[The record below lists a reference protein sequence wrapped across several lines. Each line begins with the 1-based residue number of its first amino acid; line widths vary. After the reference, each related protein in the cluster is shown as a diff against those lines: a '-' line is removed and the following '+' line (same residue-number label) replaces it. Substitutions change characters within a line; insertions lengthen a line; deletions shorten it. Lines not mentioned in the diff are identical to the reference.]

1 MKIPDFNKEFFCI
14 ANVDEPVLSAIVS
27 SYVSKKGFYTP
38 MFEFYSVTSADSNK
52 FDSEI
57 DEHHLTRSRAR
68 QFNIK
73 IGNTIR
79 RLRGCDNIL
88 LIGLTENQRSYLK
101 FPKDYNVIEIND
113 INDVTFIL
121 GSMVEKSNILSC
133 KESQIYDGLV
143 QALSSDSILN
153 IDDNA
158 DDIVPVINNNGGIVV
173 IENVD
178 KAGVIIAINYGISI
192 NVNIIVSNPLKIG
205 KRKIS
210 ALIEEWKNGDQ
221 NSFNDLSSYIY
232 PNIENIELKDYDF
245 ATFFTEGAPYSL
257 ILKNIIPISH
267 VHLHLNPDFFIFN
280 NLYFENA
287 QTPYSAV
294 VFSPLEFKDEETN
307 FVIDELSKKS
317 YYVKELIGENAT
329 SHNIN
334 YHVREYPFN
343 LLHICSHGGE
353 IDGYRVK
360 HKFID
365 SNGDEHTVE
374 YDEVVSFAP
383 SKLEKDV
390 PITFKKI
397 WKKFDGYVWRSKEL
411 KAIEFPQYV
420 YTDMLKSTRNIEKEE
435 RKPKKNIPNS
445 CVIKCS
451 DFTYQAMFHH
461 LASAHSPLIF
471 NNTCWSWSDIANS
484 FIAVGARGYIG
495 TLWNIDNNIAVKSA
509 EVFYENLFNSTILDS
524 FTNSIQE
531 TNGSKDE
538 DIYIFWGLHF
548 SSFKQAPED
557 LQMSKNTVVLK
568 LIQSLNV
575 WKDKLEHTSDKSMRE
590 NIERIINWI
599 AHELATN
606 YKKETL
612 LLTKNLK

>member
-1 MKIPDFNKEFFCI
+1 MKIPEFNKDFFCI
-14 ANVDEPVLSAIVS
+14 ANIDEPILSAIVS
-27 SYVSKKGFYTP
+27 SYANKKGFYTP
-38 MFEFYSVTSADSNK
+38 MFEFPSVTAADNNQSVSA
-52 FDSEI
+52 I
-57 DEHHLTRSRAR
+57 DEHHLTRNRAR
-68 QFNIK
+68 QLSIK

-88 LIGLTENQRSYLK
+88 LIGLTKDQRSYLK
-101 FPKDYNVIEIND
+101 FPKDYNIIEIND
-113 INDVTFIL
+113 ISDATFIL
-121 GSMVEKSNILSC
+121 GSMVEKSNTLSC
-133 KESQIYDGLV
+133 KESQIYVGLV
-143 QALSSDSILN
+143 EAMSSDSILH

-158 DDIVPVINNNGGIVV
+158 DDVVHELNNNGGIVV
-173 IENVD
+173 IENVE
-178 KAGVIIAINYGISI
+178 KVGVVIAINYGISI
-192 NVNIIVSNPLKIG
+192 NANIFLTNPLKID

-210 ALIEEWKNGDQ
+210 TLIDEWKNGDQ
-221 NSFNDLSSYIY
+221 NSFNDLSSFVY
-232 PNIENIELKDYDF
+232 PNIETIEFKDYDF

-257 ILKNIIPISH
+257 ILKNVIPFSH

-280 NLYFENA
+280 NLYFEAA
-287 QTPYSAV
+287 QTPYSAI

-307 FVIDELSKKS
+307 FVIDELTKKS
-317 YYVKELIGENAT
+317 YYVKELVGENAT

-353 IDGYRVK
+353 VDGYSVK

-365 SNGDEHTVE
+365 SNGDEHIVE

-383 SKLEKDV
+383 SKLEEKIPV
-390 PITFKKI
+390 TSKKI

-420 YTDMLKSTRNIEKEE
+420 YADMLNSTRNIDKEE
-435 RKPKKNIPNS
+435 RKPKKNISNS
-445 CVIKCS
+445 CAIKCS
-451 DFTYQAMFHH
+451 DFNYQAMFHH
-461 LASAHSPLIF
+461 LAASRSPLIF
-471 NNTCWSWSDIANS
+471 NNTCWSWSDIADS

-495 TLWNIDNNIAVKSA
+495 TLWNINNSVAVKSA
-509 EVFYENLFNSTILDS
+509 EVFYENLFNTTILDAFS
-524 FTNSIQE
+524 KLTQE
-531 TNGSKDE
+531 TISCNDE

-548 SSFKQAPED
+548 STFKQVTD
-557 LQMSKNTVVLK
+557 VQISKNTVVLK
-568 LIQSLNV
+568 LIESLNV
-575 WKDKLEHTSDKSMRE
+575 WKEKLENTSDVPMRE

-612 LLTKNLK
+612 LLTNNLN